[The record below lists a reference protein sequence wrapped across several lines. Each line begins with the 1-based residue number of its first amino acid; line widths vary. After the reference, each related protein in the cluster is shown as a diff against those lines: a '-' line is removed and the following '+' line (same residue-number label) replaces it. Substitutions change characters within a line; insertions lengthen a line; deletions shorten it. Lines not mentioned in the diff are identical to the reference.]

1 MIMSEKCKQHVD
13 SCRFCWMCHHICPI
27 GNATGQERNTARARA
42 LGISLV
48 NREAIDLSEIMDNI
62 YECCTCGACVH
73 DCITGW
79 DPVMFTKETR
89 LQAALEGKTP
99 DYINALVDNCLATGN
114 AYGKTEIC
122 DKLAEGIK
130 AHADKKDTLLYL
142 GVDAKYMVCTQ
153 ALKAIK
159 VLEKAGV
166 DFTVAENEIA
176 SGAQLDFLIGA
187 ANETKEQMAACAKML
202 DEYKTVVV
210 YDPNDAKA
218 IKQLYKEYGIEVKA
232 DVKTYTSFVAALLK
246 DGKLNAENSGK
257 AVVFQD
263 PYQLSRDLEE
273 TEEAREIVMSYAVLG
288 EMLLNRAET
297 VWAGN
302 ILMAQYMP
310 DVVKKVAERR
320 IFNATSIGADT
331 MVTACVSEYN
341 ALKSVAQD
349 KVTILSIEDL
359 ILGEQ
364 LCQLV

>member
-1 MIMSEKCKQHVD
+1 MMMSDKCKQHVD

-48 NREAIDLSEIMDNI
+48 NREAIDLAEIMDNI

-89 LQAALEGKTP
+89 LLAAMEGKLP
-99 DYINALVDNCLATGN
+99 SYIMTLVENCLATGN
-114 AYGKTEIC
+114 AYGKTATC
-122 DKLAEGIK
+122 DTLTAAIK
-130 AHADKKDTLLYL
+130 AHAAKEDTLLLL
-142 GVDAKYMVCTQ
+142 GVDAKFMACQQ
-153 ALKAIK
+153 AKKAID
-159 VLEKAGV
+159 VLDKAGV
-166 DFTVAENEIA
+166 KFTVLEDEKA

-202 DEYKTVVV
+202 NDFGTVVV
-210 YDPNDAKA
+210 YDPTDAKA
-218 IKQLYKEYGIEVKA
+218 IKQLYKEYGV
-232 DVKTYTSFVAALLK
+232 DVSAKVVTYTAFVAQLLK
-246 DGKLNAENSGK
+246 EGKLEAKNSGK

-263 PYQLSRDLEE
+263 PYQLARDLEE
-273 TEEAREIVMSYAVLG
+273 TEEAREIVMAYAVLG

-310 DVVKKVAERR
+310 EIIKKVAARR
-320 IFNATSIGADT
+320 IFNAKSIGADT
-331 MVTACVSEYN
+331 IVTACVSEYVS
-341 ALKSVAQD
+341 LKAVAED
-349 KVTILSIEDL
+349 VAILSLEDL
-359 ILGEQ
+359 ILG
-364 LCQLV
+364 

>member
-48 NREAIDLSEIMDNI
+48 NREAIELEEIMDNI

-73 DCITGW
+73 DCTTGW

-89 LQAALEGKTP
+89 LQAALEGKLP
-99 DYINALVDNCLATGN
+99 EYINTLVANCLETGN
-114 AYGKTEIC
+114 AYGKTETC
-122 DKLAEGIK
+122 STLADAIK
-130 AHADKKDTLLYL
+130 AHSAKKDTLLFL
-142 GVDAKYMVCTQ
+142 GVDAKFMACEQ
-153 ALKAIK
+153 ANKAIK
-159 VLEKAGV
+159 VLDKAGV
-166 DFTVAENEIA
+166 DFTVLENEA
-176 SGAQLDFLIGA
+176 PSGVQLDFLIGA
-187 ANETKEQMAACAKML
+187 ANETKAQMEACAKAL
-202 DEYKTVVV
+202 GEFKTVVV

-218 IKQLYKEYGIEVKA
+218 IKQLYKEYGIEVNA
-232 DVKTYTSFVAALLK
+232 NVVTYTSFVAGLLK
-246 DGKLNAENSGK
+246 DGKLEAKNSGK

-273 TEEAREIVMSYAVLG
+273 TEEAREIVMSYAVLS

-310 DVVKKVAERR
+310 EVIKLVAKRR
-320 IFNATSIGADT
+320 IFNATSVGANAI
-331 MVTACVSEYN
+331 VTACVAEYVS
-341 ALKSVAQD
+341 LKAVAQD
-349 KVTILSIEDL
+349 VEIISLEDL
-359 ILGEQ
+359 ILGE
-364 LCQLV
+364 

>member
-48 NREAIDLSEIMDNI
+48 NREAIELEEIMDNI

-99 DYINALVDNCLATGN
+99 DYIQTLVANCLETGN
-114 AYGKTEIC
+114 AYGKTATC
-122 DKLAEGIK
+122 DCLTEAIK
-130 AHADKKDTLLYL
+130 AHADKKDTLLFL
-142 GVDAKYMVCTQ
+142 GVDAKFMACEQ
-153 ALKAIK
+153 ANKAIK

-166 DFTVAENEIA
+166 DFSVLENEPA
-176 SGAQLDFLIGA
+176 SGVQLDFLIGA
-187 ANETKEQMAACAKML
+187 ANETKEQMTACANAL
-202 DEYKTVVV
+202 GEYKTVVV

-218 IKQLYKEYGIEVKA
+218 IKQIYKEYGIEVNA
-232 DVKTYTSFVAALLK
+232 DVVTYTSFVAGLIK
-246 DGKLNAENSGK
+246 DGKLEAKKSGK

-273 TEEAREIVMSYAVLG
+273 TEEAREIVKAYAELS

-310 DVVKKVAERR
+310 EVVKLVAKRR
-320 IFNATSIGADT
+320 IFNAKSIGANAI
-331 MVTACVSEYN
+331 VTACVAEYVS
-341 ALKSVAQD
+341 LKAVAED
-349 KVTILSIEDL
+349 VEIISIEDL
-359 ILGEQ
+359 ILG
-364 LCQLV
+364 

>member
-48 NREAIDLSEIMDNI
+48 NRDAMELSEIMDNI

-89 LQAALEGKTP
+89 LQAALEGATP
-99 DYINALVDNCLATGN
+99 DYINVLIDNCLETGN
-114 AYGKTEIC
+114 AYGKTATCET
-122 DKLAEGIK
+122 LTAAIK
-130 AHADKKDTLLYL
+130 AHADKKDTLLLL
-142 GVDAKYMVCTQ
+142 GVDAKFMACKQ
-153 ALKAIK
+153 ALKAIQ

-166 DFTVAENEIA
+166 DFSVLENEA
-176 SGAQLDFLIGA
+176 PTGAQLDFLIGA
-187 ANETKEQMAACAKML
+187 ANETKEQMAACAKVL
-202 DEYKTVVV
+202 DDYKTVVV

-218 IKQLYKEYGIEVKA
+218 IKQLYKEYGIETKA
-232 DVKTYTSFVAALLK
+232 NVVTYTSFVASLLR
-246 DGKLNAENSGK
+246 DGKLEAVNSGK

-273 TEEAREIVMSYAVLG
+273 TEEAREIIMSYAVLG

-302 ILMAQYMP
+302 ILMAQYKP
-310 DVVKKVAERR
+310 EVIKLVAERR

-331 MVTACVSEYN
+331 IVTACVGEYV
-341 ALKSVAQD
+341 ALNNVEQD
-349 KVTILSIEDL
+349 KVKIISIEDL
-359 ILGEQ
+359 ILG
-364 LCQLV
+364 

>member
-89 LQAALEGKTP
+89 LQAALEGKLP
-99 DYINALVDNCLATGN
+99 EYINALVANCLETGN
-114 AYGKTEIC
+114 AYGKTATC
-122 DKLAEGIK
+122 DCLNEAIM
-130 AHADKKDTLLYL
+130 AHSAKKDTLLFL
-142 GVDAKYMVCTQ
+142 GVDAKFMACEQ
-153 ALKAIK
+153 AAKAIK

-166 DFTVAENEIA
+166 DFTVLENELP

-187 ANETKEQMAACAKML
+187 ANETKAQMEACAKAL
-202 DEYKTVVV
+202 GEYKTVVV

-218 IKQLYKEYGIEVKA
+218 IKQLYKEYGIEVAA
-232 DVKTYTSFVAALLK
+232 DVVTYTSFVAGLLK
-246 DGKLNAENSGK
+246 DGKLEAKNTGK

-273 TEEAREIVMSYAVLG
+273 TEEAREIVKAYAKLD

-310 DVVKKVAERR
+310 EVVKLVAKRR
-320 IFNATSIGADT
+320 IFNATSIGANAI
-331 MVTACVSEYN
+331 VTASVSEYVS
-341 ALKSVAQD
+341 LKAVAED
-349 KVTILSIEDL
+349 VEILSLEDL
-359 ILGEQ
+359 ILGE
-364 LCQLV
+364 